1 MSWLEIQFGQLIFDS
16 KENENMIKLLVLK
29 RRICVKYISCGGM
42 DVKEYTIGNIINS
55 FSVRPY
61 GSMSLLLG
69 AGASISSGIMS
80 GGQMIWDFKR
90 RIYCS
95 ENKIP
100 EIFFPDLSKES
111 VQNEIQTYLDA
122 TGEHPTLYSVDE
134 YSHYFEYVFGNRRD
148 RDLYIQN
155 KVKNIVPALG
165 YLCLGALM
173 IEGKINLVNTTNFD
187 DLVKAGI
194 YSIEPGYSIKTMSSA
209 IEGSVGFNL
218 NDGFPTVIKLHGDYL
233 VDNLKN
239 TSQELQELEKS
250 IAIKLQEGLMD
261 KGLIVVGYA
270 GNDNSVMTELE
281 KEISRGGLRYGVIW
295 CKPKNTKLSEQAK
308 KFMEIAC
315 LKNELSGIVDIDSF
329 DDLLYRMYLT
339 LNKSYKEIDDRW
351 KDSDCF
357 KPILFGGLKR
367 RLVFTKTNTFEAQNV
382 PNSSFTFETTIT
394 TWKELRGYLQRT
406 NDVVAGLFKGK
417 VWAFGEKNRIR
428 EIFEGAI
435 TSEIDLEKFPEYW
448 HQKEYSFVWSMY
460 YDLIRI
466 ALIDK
471 GLICFGKN
479 KYYDKKHSVLDKGNK
494 VYEAIEV
501 FLSCINKK
509 ILLTILPTFYIES
522 NNGKPIEKFQK
533 QNIINYHISRIYN
546 AGVST
551 KINDWIK
558 RLSTMSDIVFSAGD
572 FVLKFNRIVYTS
584 GGSKRNEKWPQLMCF
599 QCEEPKMC
607 FSIEDDNKVSVN
619 QLKGLLNYGPIERL
633 KNGSD
638 KGSIK
643 LALLTPRQFRN
654 EVIQHLEKL
663 KKRCITDLK
672 QEKYFL
678 PEYPGFESVFRRSVD
693 IPDFSDNV
701 RYMEYNA
708 DSVIKLTAE
717 KFYKGLTKYIDVFGK
732 NLIEFDVL
740 IIYIP
745 MEFAHLREVKN
756 DSVYFDLHDSIKL
769 YCAGKGIVVQLV
781 EGKSAIP
788 NVKNDLAKIMWGLST
803 GIYSKA
809 VGRLWKPAIYN
820 KNTAFVGLSYVQ
832 SVNNGEKISIGCSQL
847 FDAEGNGMRLYLR
860 PLKDPQIIQKN
871 PYMRSEDA
879 SKLMLNLKKLYDD
892 SVPTYDLK
900 RVVIH
905 KTTFF
910 TKEEIEGITRGL
922 SGIEDIELLQ
932 IQEFSPWRAI
942 RFDSSDMKNVSL
954 FPIQRGT
961 VIQLDK
967 DTFLIWTHGAVQN
980 EELAG
985 ENKNYY
991 KGGRGIPAPLMVRRF
1006 LGKSDGAT
1014 IVNEIMMLTKM
1025 NWNSGDSFYK
1035 ILPVTLDFA
1044 KMLSRV
1050 AKQDVVMYDRP
1061 YDFRFFM

>member
-1 MSWLEIQFGQLIFDS
+1 MCKIHNLWGD
-16 KENENMIKLLVLK
+16 
-29 RRICVKYISCGGM
+29 
-42 DVKEYTIGNIINS
+42 DVKEYTIANVINS
-55 FSVRPY
+55 FSVRPA

-95 ENKIP
+95 ENKVSEKI
-100 EIFFPDLSKES
+100 FPDLSRES
-111 VQNEIQTYLDA
+111 VQSEIQTYLDA
-122 TGEHPTLYSVDE
+122 TGEHPALYSADE
-134 YSHYFEYVFGNRRD
+134 YSHYFEYVFGNSRD
-148 RDLYIQN
+148 RELYIQN

-165 YLCLGALM
+165 YLCLGTLI
-173 IEGKINLVNTTNFD
+173 IEGKVNLINTTNFD
-187 DLVKAGI
+187 DLVKAGV
-194 YSIEPGYSIKTMSSA
+194 YSIEPGHSIKTISSA
-209 IEGSVGFNL
+209 IDGSVGFNL
-218 NDGFPTVIKLHGDYL
+218 NDGFPSVIKLHGDYL

-239 TSQELQELEKS
+239 TSQELQELEKT

-270 GNDNSVMTELE
+270 GNDNSVMTVLE
-281 KEISRGGLRYGVIW
+281 KEICNGGLRYGVIW
-295 CKPKNTKLSEQAK
+295 CKPKNTRLSERAE
-308 KFMEIAC
+308 KFMKLAC

-357 KPILFGGLKR
+357 KPILFGSLKK

-382 PNSSFTFETTIT
+382 PNDSYIFETTIT
-394 TWKELRGYLQRT
+394 SWKELRGYIQKS
-406 NDVVAGLFKGK
+406 NDIVAALFKGK

-428 EIFEGAI
+428 EVFRGAI
-435 TSEIDLEKFPEYW
+435 KSEMELKEFPEYW
-448 HQKEYSFVWSMY
+448 YQRDYSFVWSMY
-460 YDLIRI
+460 YDLIKI
-466 ALIDK
+466 VLVDK
-471 GLICFGKN
+471 GLICFGRN
-479 KYYDKKHSVLDKGNK
+479 KYYDKNHVVSENGNK

-501 FLSCINKK
+501 YLSCVNKK

-522 NNGKPIEKFQK
+522 NSGKLIEKYQK
-533 QNIINYHISRIYN
+533 QKIINNHISRIYN

-551 KINDWIK
+551 QINNWIK
-558 RLSTMSDIVFSAGD
+558 RLSTMSDIVFSVD
-572 FVLKFNRIVYTS
+572 NFKLIFNRIVYTS
-584 GGSKRNEKWPQLMCF
+584 GGIERNEQWPQLMCF

-607 FSIEDDNKVSVN
+607 FSIEDNNKVSVN
-619 QLKGLLNYGPIERL
+619 QLKGLVNYGPIERL

-643 LALLTPRQFRN
+643 LALLTPRQFRK

-663 KKRCITDLK
+663 KMRFITELK

-678 PEYPGFESVFRRSVD
+678 PEYAGFESIYRRSID
-693 IPDFSDNV
+693 IPNTSDGA
-701 RYMEYNA
+701 RYKEYNA
-708 DSVIKLTAE
+708 DNVIKLSAKE
-717 KFYKGLTKYIDVFGK
+717 FYEGLTKYMDVFEK
-732 NLIEFDVL
+732 NLMEFDVL

-745 MEFAHLREVKN
+745 TQFSHLRELKN
-756 DSVYFDLHDSIKL
+756 ESVYFDLHDSIKL
-769 YCAGKGIVVQLV
+769 YCASKGIVVQLV

-788 NVKNDLAKIMWGLST
+788 NAKNDLAKIMWGLST

-832 SVNNGEKISIGCSQL
+832 SINNGEKISIGCSQL

-860 PLKDPQIIQKN
+860 PLKNPQIIQKN
-871 PYMRSEDA
+871 PYMRNEDA

-985 ENKNYY
+985 KNKNYY

-1014 IVNEIMMLTKM
+1014 IVNEIMTLTKM

-1050 AKQDVVMYDRP
+1050 AKQDVVMYDKP